1 MKRIIVA
8 AMAAALSLSAAAQ
21 QRWGVVD
28 FSANYMRSEAS
39 SASELV
45 NQALMGSAVEILEAQ
60 GGWIRIHSMSPDYT
74 GWVERQGVF
83 EMSVE
88 EMQAYLQSAKYI
100 VTTELT
106 WLYERPSTQ
115 SAHVCDLVMGDLL
128 CKVTGANDVRKA
140 IKEVGFCQVQTPSGR
155 TGYVRTSEVE
165 DFTSWANDYAA
176 AGRTLVDIAERFL
189 GMPYFWGGTS
199 TKGVD
204 CSGLTWNAYF
214 MNGIILPRDASQQ
227 VLCGVEVPLQALQP
241 GDLLFF
247 GRKATD
253 EEPETVTHVTMF
265 TGDATIIHA
274 SSAVQKNS
282 LDPSHSDYYER
293 EVLHARR
300 ILGHVDDGTGAVS
313 VKSSPWYF
321 YKPGMSAL
329 E

>member
-1 MKRIIVA
+1 MKRIVIA
-8 AMAAALSLSAAAQ
+8 SIAAALTLTAAAQ
-21 QRWGVVD
+21 QRLGVVD
-28 FSANYMRSEAS
+28 YSANYMRSEAS
-39 SASELV
+39 NASELV
-45 NQALMGSAVEILEAQ
+45 NQALMGSVVEILEIQ
-60 GGWIRIHSMSPDYT
+60 GGWARIRSMSPDYT
-74 GWVERQGVF
+74 GWVERNGVF
-83 EMSVE
+83 EMSGAE
-88 EMQAYLQSAKYI
+88 IDAYLQSSKVICTA
-100 VTTELT
+100 EST

-115 SAHVCDLVMGDLL
+115 SSHVCDIVMGDIL
-128 CKVTGANDVRKA
+128 CKSSTSTDVRKA
-140 IKEVGFCQVQTPSGR
+140 IKEVGFTQVQTPSGR
-155 TGYVRTSEVE
+155 TGYIRTTEVS
-165 DFTSWANDYAA
+165 DFTSWANDYEA

-189 GMPYFWGGTS
+189 GIPYFWGGTS
-199 TKGVD
+199 IKGAD

-241 GDLLFF
+241 GDLIFY

-253 EEPETVTHVTMF
+253 EEPEKITHVTMF

-274 SSAVQKNS
+274 SSVVQKNS

-313 VKSSPWYF
+313 VKNSPWYF